1 MSLKGTLSY
10 NGQDFTEA
18 YITVGGYSWQPGG
31 LAQVQFFFYSS
42 VESYTLGM
50 APTKVFDGT
59 IAYDGKSAPVAFF
72 EASDYV
78 TRTFP
83 GMVVSD
89 DAVIDTVAVAKRID
103 PSTTLSSM
111 ISAEEPAADPS
122 QPESEATEKSAGA

>member
-1 MSLKGTLSY
+1 MSLKGSFSY
-10 NGQDFTEA
+10 NGLAYPNA
-18 YITVGGYSWQPGG
+18 YIIVSGYSWQPGG
-31 LAQVQFFFYSS
+31 MAAVQFSFYAD
-42 VESYTLGM
+42 EQTYIMGM
-50 APTKVFDGT
+50 PPTKGFDAT
-59 IAYDGKSAPVAFF
+59 IDYDGKSAPVAFF

-111 ISAEEPAADPS
+111 LSAEEPAADPS
-122 QPESEATEKSAGA
+122 QTESEATEKSAGA